1 MKSLIQLNKGALQMI
16 IILYILGA
24 LFCLGIILVLLRF
37 IGQLLLVAIGIAL
50 IIGVGFLI
58 VAFSPWSLIL
68 LAILFTLGYFMDKS
82 IDKKVKSYFYQ
93 YEMGT
98 YTDIVNFIDSK
109 DSANQVQ
116 DKLNDLV
123 QKGVIERLDFNQ
135 NQIAYRCLEKRIYPK
150 GVITHYISLD

>member
-1 MKSLIQLNKGALQMI
+1 MV

-58 VAFSPWSLIL
+58 VAFFPWSLII

-82 IDKKVKSYFYQ
+82 IDKKVKAYFYQ

-135 NQIAYRCLEKRIYPK
+135 NQIAYRCLEKRTYPK
-150 GVITHYISLD
+150 GVITHHISLD